1 MSKHEQKIEIL
12 HIVVRMERDPRLLRP
27 ILLRPKEVL
36 LLCGKRYID
45 MDREEN
51 SWATFEEYLDE
62 PLMEE
67 KYAKEV
73 LCEECKNHPDF
84 ILWTLANV

>member
-1 MSKHEQKIEIL
+1 
-12 HIVVRMERDPRLLRP
+12 
-27 ILLRPKEVL
+27 
-36 LLCGKRYID
+36 